1 MKKMWGTRVLAM
13 LLVLALTAG
22 LVPAALA
29 ANSEA
34 AVAFKQVPND
44 TLDTLIR
51 PDVAVGEIEDAEMGE
66 DTAAYQAHDLVRVS
80 IILEDASTLEAYSDA
95 AAEGTLAED
104 AAAVSL
110 PRSTPAQAGQR
121 CPENLVHDPRTG
133 GSGCCLESDAGRQ
146 HDLCQCGIRQD
157 RAD

>member
-34 AVAFKQVPND
+34 SVAFKQVPND

-51 PDVAVGEIEDAEMGE
+51 PDLAVGEIENAEMGE

-95 AAEGTLAED
+95 AAEGTLAGCGGR
-104 AAAVSL
+104 VL

>member
-1 MKKMWGTRVLAM
+1 M
-13 LLVLALTAG
+13 LSLIHIL
-22 LVPAALA
+22 PAALA

-80 IILEDASTLEAYSDA
+80 IILDVYKRQASRCS
-95 AAEGTLAED
+95 LAQLTSY
-104 AAAVSL
+104 A
-110 PRSTPAQAGQR
+110 T
-121 CPENLVHDPRTG
+121 
-133 GSGCCLESDAGRQ
+133 
-146 HDLCQCGIRQD
+146 
-157 RAD
+157 

>member
-44 TLDTLIR
+44 TLDTLI
-51 PDVAVGEIEDAEMGE
+51 PWKCISKVF
-66 DTAAYQAHDLVRVS
+66 L
-80 IILEDASTLEAYSDA
+80 
-95 AAEGTLAED
+95 
-104 AAAVSL
+104 SL
-110 PRSTPAQAGQR
+110 KP
-121 CPENLVHDPRTG
+121 
-133 GSGCCLESDAGRQ
+133 
-146 HDLCQCGIRQD
+146 
-157 RAD
+157 